1 MEDRVESIR
10 EKYKAFKKEEESILA
25 LKDET
30 KLLLEEAIK
39 KGRQKIIEELEDI
52 LIDLEFSIEDN
63 KCKYHRNSSI

>member
-10 EKYKAFKKEEESILA
+10 EKYKAFRKGEESVLA

-30 KLLLEEAIK
+30 QLLLEEAIK

-63 KCKYHRNSSI
+63 KCKCHRNSSI